1 MDMQTVRFAVVL
13 VVIVLLY
20 GSRMSTGK
28 AKTTP
33 EGLSFGM
40 KLFVIIARLIAVAVY
55 IGFFVYTART
65 MQHPM
70 PIWAPILLVVLVLFA
85 ALQLPGTI
93 VMGAEA
99 LTQKFWLRAA
109 KTIRYDEVMAIS
121 ALTAG
126 RAIRVV
132 GDNRVVITHTN
143 NHAAAD
149 QFKTEMTR
157 RTGKQVT

>member
-1 MDMQTVRFAVVL
+1 MDMQTLRIGIVL
-13 VVIVLLY
+13 LLAVLLY
-20 GSRMSTGK
+20 GSRMTKGT

-40 KLFVIIARLIAVAVY
+40 KLFVVVTRLIALAVY
-55 IGFFVYTART
+55 VGFYFYTVRT
-65 MQHPM
+65 AQHPL
-70 PIWAPILLVVLVLFA
+70 PIWVPSLFVVIVLFA

-93 VMGAEA
+93 VLGPES

-109 KTIRYDEVMAIS
+109 KTIRYDEVMAITS
-121 ALTAG
+121 LTAG

-143 NHAAAD
+143 NYAAAEE
-149 QFKTEMTR
+149 FKAEMTR
-157 RTGKQVT
+157 RTGKPIS